1 MHFKICGITTIEDA
15 DLALEAGASAI
26 GLNLVPASLRAID
39 TETAGRITVHVGARA
54 LVVLVVADESL
65 ERMQELVRVTGAR
78 CLQLHGDETPELV
91 ERVLPHAYKAI
102 RVASLADVERAVGYP
117 GEHLLVDAKVEGKLG
132 GTGKTLDW
140 SLVEPL
146 ARARKLTLAGGLRA
160 ENVGEAI
167 ARVRPF
173 CVDVASGV
181 ERDDD
186 PRRKDPNK
194 LVAFA
199 RAVARATTSP
209 R

>member
-146 ARARKLTLAGGLRA
+146 ARAQTHAGR
-160 ENVGEAI
+160 
-167 ARVRPF
+167 RT
-173 CVDVASGV
+173 
-181 ERDDD
+181 
-186 PRRKDPNK
+186 PRRERRRGDRAGAAV
-194 LVAFA
+194 LRRRRERRRA
-199 RAVARATTSP
+199 RRRSP
-209 R
+209 PQRSEQADGVCSGGREGNDEP